1 MQERE
6 APNAPESF
14 VNDAEGLEE
23 KLAEFAWTSD
33 GGFGATL
40 EVTSAEPVDV
50 QDVDDDLQRE
60 LRFYQQV

>member
-1 MQERE
+1 MQERD
-6 APNAPESF
+6 APDAPEAF
-14 VNDAEGLEE
+14 VHDVEGLEE
-23 KLAEFAWTSD
+23 KLAEFARRGD

-40 EVTSAEPVDV
+40 EVTSEEPVEV